1 MRRCAGVPTRSLP
14 LRPRKECLMGDKT
27 GRPRM
32 AMAIFSGGLVCG
44 ILDIAYALTFYGA
57 RGIPPVRLLQGIAR
71 GLIGPAAI
79 RGGMATALLG
89 LLLHFTVAFG
99 AATTYCLA
107 SRKLRW
113 MIPRAFTSGLLFGV
127 AVYFFMNFVVVP
139 LSAIHRWPT
148 MGRLFFVNLI
158 QHMFM
163 VGLPI
168 ALAARRFVG
177 TAEAETSSSARLR
190 ASQSA

>member
-1 MRRCAGVPTRSLP
+1 MA
-14 LRPRKECLMGDKT
+14 DKT

-32 AMAIFSGGLVCG
+32 AMAIFWGGLVCG

-57 RGIPPVRLLQGIAR
+57 RGIPPLRLLRGISR
-71 GLIGPAAI
+71 GLIGQAALN
-79 RGGMATALLG
+79 GGTGIALLG

-99 AATTYCLA
+99 AATTFCLA
-107 SRKLRW
+107 SRKLTW
-113 MIPRAFTSGLLFGV
+113 MIRRAFTSGLLFGV

-148 MGRLFFVNLI
+148 IGTLFFVNLI
-158 QHMFM
+158 QHMLM

-168 ALAARRFVG
+168 ALAARRFMG
-177 TAEAETSSSARLR
+177 TADPEVSSGTALR

>member
-1 MRRCAGVPTRSLP
+1 MEMVDHRSSQ
-14 LRPRKECLMGDKT
+14 PRIG
-27 GRPRM
+27 
-32 AMAIFSGGLVCG
+32 MAIFWGGFVCG

-79 RGGMATALLG
+79 RGGIATAFLG

-113 MIPRAFTSGLLFGV
+113 MIRRAFTSGLLFGV

-148 MGRLFFVNLI
+148 IGILFVVNLI

-168 ALAARRFVG
+168 ALAARRFMGKVHV
-177 TAEAETSSSARLR
+177 EASSSTDLR

>member
-1 MRRCAGVPTRSLP
+1 MIARRS
-14 LRPRKECLMGDKT
+14 
-27 GRPRM
+27 GRARIG
-32 AMAIFSGGLVCG
+32 MAIVWGGLACG

-79 RGGMATALLG
+79 RGGMATAFLG

-107 SRKLRW
+107 SRKLTW
-113 MIPRAFTSGLLFGV
+113 MIRRAFTSGLLFGV

-148 MGRLFFVNLI
+148 IGTLFFVNLI
-158 QHMFM
+158 QHMLM

-168 ALAARRFVG
+168 ALAARRFMG
-177 TAEAETSSSARLR
+177 TADPEVSSGATLR
-190 ASQSA
+190 ASQTA

>member
-1 MRRCAGVPTRSLP
+1 MLDHRS
-14 LRPRKECLMGDKT
+14 
-27 GRPRM
+27 GRPRIG
-32 AMAIFSGGLVCG
+32 MAIFWGGLVCG
-44 ILDIAYALTFYGA
+44 VLDIAYALTFYGT
-57 RGIPPVRLLQGIAR
+57 RGVPPGRLLQGIAR

-79 RGGMATALLG
+79 QGGMPTAILG

-107 SRKLRW
+107 SRKLTW
-113 MIPRAFTSGLLFGV
+113 MIQRTFRSGLLFGV
-127 AVYFFMNFVVVP
+127 AVYFFMNFVVIP

-148 MGRLFFVNLI
+148 IGSLFFVNLI
-158 QHMFM
+158 QHMFI

-168 ALAARRFVG
+168 ALAARKFVG
-177 TAEAETSSSARLR
+177 TADPEVSSSTTLR